1 MVEKINRTS
10 PERAPSAS
18 STREAPPKAACSSKF
33 GVVRGHVVG
42 ASQSTAPVTAAQVPS
57 AMRSGLWKKARE
69 GTTRLPEVQ
78 ADKLTFDALFKR
90 YELAQAFSLNSET
103 VRADALRVQRRLKEG
118 NRLLVDPEAKYMQMW
133 DGATILALL
142 FTLVVSPYE
151 IGFMSDLAKDN
162 VSVIA
167 LSPRSSTEVAAML
180 AVHGWARDENATL
193 QIYRMAQVHYI
204 GVNAAVF
211 RPQPLLRQI
220 AAQAKRV
227 LKRNPDTQCWAA
239 NRDKCAARLRREHP
253 SGTTLIHRMCECT
266 RACTC
271 PRPLQLRPLET

>member
-1 MVEKINRTS
+1 MLALAVVHVLTAIKVSKSGAWQLEGEWPFGHWADPGLADAVGCLVGTGTLLDVGAGVGEYGAHFGGCAA
-10 PERAPSAS
+10 ERAPRWSGIDGTPNVTRLAS
-18 STREAPPKAACSSKF
+18 SGPGGLVVSHANFCVRSDPKLRVHDWLMSIEVGEHLPPPCVKGFVKMLVDHSRLGIVLSWAHH
-33 GVVRGHVVG
+33 GQPGRGHV
-42 ASQSTAPVTAAQVPS
+42 
-57 AMRSGLWKKARE
+57 
-69 GTTRLPEVQ
+69 
-78 ADKLTFDALFKR
+78 
-90 YELAQAFSLNSET
+90 
-103 VRADALRVQRRLKEG
+103 
-118 NRLLVDPEAKYMQMW
+118 
-133 DGATILALL
+133 
-142 FTLVVSPYE
+142 
-151 IGFMSDLAKDN
+151 
-162 VSVIA
+162 
-167 LSPRSSTEVAAML
+167 SPRSSTEVAAML